1 MGSGNAEQEDAA
13 AILKRIDGLI
23 AARQVA
29 AGKTLSDRKI
39 SKAAT
44 GSEHTLHSIR
54 KGVRN
59 KTQSGANIATLRKLA
74 AYFDVSLHWLM
85 TGRGPQDFDEVTDD
99 HLPSEDVLPTLP
111 PLPRVPM
118 IGYVRAGSEAVILP
132 LIGEELDDVQP
143 PFIANERTRAL
154 EIRGDSLG
162 LTFNR
167 WLVFFDDVRSPVSA
181 DMIGRLCVLGLSDG
195 RVVVKQVQRGMT
207 PGKFDLIPNQ
217 GEPICDVAIK
227 WAARVRSLEPRL

>member
-1 MGSGNAEQEDAA
+1 
-13 AILKRIDGLI
+13 
-23 AARQVA
+23 
-29 AGKTLSDRKI
+29 
-39 SKAAT
+39 
-44 GSEHTLHSIR
+44 
-54 KGVRN
+54 
-59 KTQSGANIATLRKLA
+59 
-74 AYFDVSLHWLM
+74 
-85 TGRGPQDFDEVTDD
+85 
-99 HLPSEDVLPTLP
+99 
-111 PLPRVPM
+111 M

-195 RVVVKQVQRGMT
+195 RVVVKQVQRGKT